1 MASTAE
7 TTAISTFSSI
17 LYTNI
22 AHELDHCF
30 SDGERCSQ
38 WDYENQ
44 ITIENVKGLNISK
57 GILYNVTYYSQLPY
71 LY

>member
-1 MASTAE
+1 MALTTE
-7 TTAISTFSSI
+7 TTAMSTFSSI

-44 ITIENVKGLNISK
+44 ITIEKVKG
-57 GILYNVTYYSQLPY
+57 
-71 LY
+71 